1 LSRTRYNTAVLSRR
15 ALLAAPLALAACRRE
30 EAGFP
35 GYAFIANREGG
46 AVAAVDLGIFQLAR
60 HIRLDGNPSQVLTA
74 GKFAY
79 ALTPESGSIHR
90 LDASKLTLDATL
102 KVAPTLDTLRLAAN
116 ARSIWAF
123 ARRALH
129 RIDLESFRPAAR
141 IALPEPVLD
150 ADFSFES
157 PVAAASHSNGTVT
170 ILDLAAARIARTLSL
185 PSAGPLRFLKNGRW
199 LLIGDPASRRLSIF
213 ETASGAEVVHLPLA
227 VRPDRVCLSADWGQ
241 LFINGEGSDAIA
253 VVYPYQS
260 QVAATVLA
268 GNAPHAMAV
277 SASPALLFVA
287 NPSSGTVTVLDVTS
301 QRVIAAVSVGRN
313 PSHIIVTPDQQ
324 YALVLNRASGDL
336 AVLRLQAIAQTSRRT
351 KSAPLLMMIPVGSAP
366 VSAAIAAV

>member
-1 LSRTRYNTAVLSRR
+1 MLSRR
-15 ALLAAPLALAACRRE
+15 SLLAAPLALAACRRE
-30 EAGFP
+30 VSGFP

-46 AVAAVDLGIFQLAR
+46 AVAAVDLGVFQLAR
-60 HIRLDGNPSQVLTA
+60 HIRLEGNPSQVLTA

-79 ALTPESGSIHR
+79 ALTPESGVIHR
-90 LDASKLTLDATL
+90 INAGKLTLDATL
-102 KVAPTLDTLRLAAN
+102 RVAPTLDTLRLAPDAK
-116 ARSIWAF
+116 SIWAF
-123 ARRALH
+123 TRRAVH
-129 RIDLESFRPAAR
+129 RIDLDSFRPASR
-141 IALPEPVLD
+141 LALPEPVVD
-150 ADFSFES
+150 ADFSFET
-157 PVAAASHSNGTVT
+157 PFAAASHPNGSVT
-170 ILDLAAARIARTLSL
+170 ILDLAASKIARTLTL

-199 LLIGDPASRRLSIF
+199 LLIGDPASRRLSIM
-213 ETASGAEVVHLPLA
+213 ETESGAEIVHLPLA
-227 VRPDRVCLSADWGQ
+227 VRPDRFCVSADWGQ

-268 GNAPHAMAV
+268 GNAPNAMAA
-277 SASPALLFVA
+277 SATPAMLFAA
-287 NPSSGTVTVLDVTS
+287 NPSSGTVTILDVAS
-301 QRVIAAVSVGRN
+301 QRVIAAVSVGQN